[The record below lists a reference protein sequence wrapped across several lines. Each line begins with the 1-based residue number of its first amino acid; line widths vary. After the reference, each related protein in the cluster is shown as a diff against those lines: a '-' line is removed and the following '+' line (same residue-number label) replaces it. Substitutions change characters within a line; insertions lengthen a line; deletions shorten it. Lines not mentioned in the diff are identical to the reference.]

1 MHVLRGLQHLL
12 HPVRQGWVLS
22 RVGGDRGEYC
32 AAEGRVEGRGCSAV
46 DRVCVG
52 EELGQGGGQQSRHLD
67 TAQGECRGRYSVEA
81 GVDIVPP
88 RLPHLARLPGPGAGG
103 PPGAAAGQ
111 GLREQDSGWTVPE
124 DLLLQV
130 GTKLMV
136 SGICMDM
143 GSSHILSVTLWC
155 SRFHWCNHKDYYYSG
170 AEAARAVGQGVWLLV
185 ITLYCL
191 VKFF

>member
-1 MHVLRGLQHLL
+1 MLLYIAITQSAFSLGEMIDICPCLCYILTPPSAGGLYRLLHGRGGAGGDQVHVLRGLQHLL
-12 HPVRQGWVLS
+12 HPVRQGWVMS
-22 RVGGDRGEYC
+22 RAAGGRGEYC

-103 PPGAAAGQ
+103 TPGAAQGQ
-111 GLREQDSGWTVPE
+111 GL
-124 DLLLQV
+124 
-130 GTKLMV
+130 
-136 SGICMDM
+136 
-143 GSSHILSVTLWC
+143 
-155 SRFHWCNHKDYYYSG
+155 
-170 AEAARAVGQGVWLLV
+170 
-185 ITLYCL
+185 
-191 VKFF
+191 